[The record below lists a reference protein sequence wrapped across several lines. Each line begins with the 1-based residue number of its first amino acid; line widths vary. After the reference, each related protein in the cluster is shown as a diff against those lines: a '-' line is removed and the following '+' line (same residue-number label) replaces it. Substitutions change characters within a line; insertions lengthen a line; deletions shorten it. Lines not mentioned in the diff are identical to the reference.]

1 MLNPSDWDKYCFC
14 VRPHPVSCDL
24 DPDDLYPFAQY
35 RFQLKGGQF
44 DFNWKPNK
52 VMTAMGRRG
61 PLGASDKIMGQF
73 LPHHHHGVPPH
84 CPATAHHTSAVWCL
98 TTQPPLGLALTL
110 VPRYVL
116 YPFCLAVLLVCLFAA
131 FCRFLAK
138 VLVATNTAA
147 RSSVV
152 VARTPFGCGFHTTF
166 TTSCTLVGI
175 LWIADS
181 CGRGRR
187 VVQCTD
193 GGRSLQ
199 LMAAAPKSITWM
211 DRVLQRH

>member
-1 MLNPSDWDKYCFC
+1 
-14 VRPHPVSCDL
+14 
-24 DPDDLYPFAQY
+24 
-35 RFQLKGGQF
+35 
-44 DFNWKPNK
+44 
-52 VMTAMGRRG
+52 MTAMGRRG

-147 RSSVV
+147 RLSVV
-152 VARTPFGCGFHTTF
+152 VARTPFGCGSPPAAPWWGYF
-166 TTSCTLVGI
+166 VGG
-175 LWIADS
+175 
-181 CGRGRR
+181 GRGWPSALME
-187 VVQCTD
+187 
-193 GGRSLQ
+193 GG
-199 LMAAAPKSITWM
+199 
-211 DRVLQRH
+211 VFN